1 MSIWGIATS
10 ILAGWLASA
19 VVNWAADHLPDKNF
33 QAIRSRQ
40 APFALRHY
48 LTLWWYFSRG
58 GVCPHCGEK
67 RPWRVPLVEA
77 VSVGLFLLAWRS
89 FGDDPLTLALLW
101 LYAAFLLTVLVIDL
115 EHRRVLNKMVLPGAV
130 AALAFSFLPGPPS
143 PWQALL
149 GGLIGFG
156 LFLVIAFIGRGAM
169 GAGDVKLAGL
179 IGLMVGYP
187 NVIPALVIGIVLGG
201 AAALALLL
209 SRRAGRKSTMAY
221 APYLALGAL
230 LTLWGTLGG

>member
-1 MSIWGIATS
+1 MSIWGVSLS
-10 ILAGWLASA
+10 ILVGWLAGA
-19 VVNWAADHLPDKNF
+19 LINWAADILPD
-33 QAIRSRQ
+33 QELRA
-40 APFALRHY
+40 APRGAASFALSHY
-48 LTLWWYFSRG
+48 FTLPWYLARG
-58 GVCPHCGEK
+58 GVCPRCGEK

-77 VSVGLFLLAWRS
+77 VTPGIFLLAWRS
-89 FGDDPLTLALLW
+89 FGDAPLTLAILW
-101 LYAAFLLTVLVIDL
+101 IYATFLLTVLVIDL

-130 AALAFSFLPGPPS
+130 AALALSFLPGAPT

-149 GGLIGFG
+149 GGIIGFA
-156 LFLVIAFIGRGAM
+156 LFLVIALIGRGAM

-187 NVIPALVIGIVLGG
+187 NVIPALVMGIVLGG